1 MVLLMWI
8 SLIAGLVCIL
18 AYFRASLLICTV
30 TTAVTLLIMTQWYA
44 ISTNWL
50 VADIIILLLVATSL
64 NVPGIRRKLITGKL
78 FSIFRKTMPTMSS
91 TEEEALQAGT
101 VWWDGELFSGNP
113 DWKKLRSLPSPALT
127 EREQAFIDG
136 PADELCRMLDDW
148 QITEELQDLPEEV
161 WSFIKEKGFFGMII
175 PKKYGGLEFSTLAH
189 SDVIMKLSSRSVSA
203 AVTVMVPNSL
213 GPAELLLQYG
223 TEGQKEHY
231 LPRLAR
237 GEDIPCFALTGPQAG
252 SDAASMPD
260 TGVICRQ
267 DFNGQKDVLGI
278 LLNWDK
284 RYITLG
290 PIATVLGL
298 AFKLFDPEHLLG
310 ERENI
315 GITLALI
322 PTDTPG
328 ITIGNRH
335 LPLNSAFLVG
345 PTWGKDVFI
354 PVEWIIGGPA
364 RAGEGWRM
372 LMDCL
377 AEGRSVSLPA
387 LSTGSGKLAAR
398 AVGGYSRIRKQFNM
412 PIGRFEGV
420 EEALARIGGYTY
432 LIDSARL
439 MTAIGVDQGEKPSVV
454 SAIAKYY
461 LTELSRKIINDAM
474 DVQGGAAICMGPRN
488 LLARIYQSTPIGITV
503 EGANILTRSLIIFG
517 QGAIRCHPFLLRE
530 LNAVHHKDKKQGV
543 IEFDKALTGH
553 IGFIISN
560 AVRSL
565 LLGLTG
571 SRITRVPGGPAT
583 KPYYRH
589 LTRMSA
595 AFAFASDISLL
606 ILGGSLKRKE
616 RLSSRLADVLG
627 HMYLASAVI
636 KRYEDQGSPAEDKP
650 LLDWACQYAL
660 YKIQEGFDGLLKNF
674 PNRHVARLI
683 KLVVFPLGKSFILP
697 DDKLDHRVADI
708 LLSPSMSRDRLTE
721 GIHIPDTIKESLG
734 LIEDSL
740 IKAIAAERVEKKI
753 REAIRS
759 GVMKRGAKEEEL
771 KEALSNEVINE
782 DEAATVQ
789 TAIAAMEEV
798 IRVDDFSI
806 DTQHK
811 EKKSLLKAFSYH

>member
-1 MVLLMWI
+1 MWLSVI
-8 SLIAGLVCIL
+8 VGLVCIL

-30 TTAVTLLIMTQWYA
+30 TAAVTLLIMTQWYA
-44 ISTNWL
+44 VSTTWL
-50 VADIIILLLVATSL
+50 VADIIILLLVAASL
-64 NVPGIRRKLITGKL
+64 NVPGFRRKLITGKL

-127 EREQAFIDG
+127 EREQAFING

-148 QITEELQDLPEEV
+148 QITEKLQDLPEEV

-189 SDVIMKLSSRSVSA
+189 SDVIMKLASRSVSA

-213 GPAELLLQYG
+213 GPAELLLRYG
-223 TEGQKEHY
+223 TEKQKNHY
-231 LPRLAR
+231 LPRLAS
-237 GEDIPCFALTGPQAG
+237 GEEIPCFALTGPQAG

-298 AFKLFDPEHLLG
+298 AFKLYDPEHLLG
-310 ERENI
+310 NRENI

-328 ITIGNRH
+328 ITIGSRH
-335 LPLNSAFLVG
+335 LPLDSAFLVG
-345 PTWGKDVFI
+345 PNWGKDVFI
-354 PVEWIIGGPA
+354 PIEWIIGGPA

-387 LSTGSGKLAAR
+387 LSTGSGKLATR

-420 EEALARIGGYTY
+420 EEALARMGGYTY

-439 MTAIGVDQGEKPSVV
+439 MTAMGVDLGEKPSVI

-461 LTELSRKIINDAM
+461 LTEHSRKIINDAM
-474 DVQGGAAICMGPRN
+474 DVQGGAAICLGPRN

-517 QGAIRCHPFLLRE
+517 QGAMRCHPFLLRE
-530 LNAVHHKDKKQGV
+530 LNAINNKDKKQGMMD
-543 IEFDKALTGH
+543 FDKALIGH

-571 SRITRVPGGPAT
+571 SRIASVPGGPAT

-595 AFAFASDISLL
+595 AFAFASDISLI

-627 HMYLASAVI
+627 YMYLASAVI

-650 LLDWACQYAL
+650 MLNWACQYSL
-660 YKIQEGFDGLLKNF
+660 YKIQEGFEGLLKNF
-674 PNRHVARLI
+674 PNRYVAQLI
-683 KLVVFPLGKSFILP
+683 KLVIFPLGKSFMPP
-697 DDKLDHRVADI
+697 DDKLDHKVADI

-721 GIHIPDTIKESLG
+721 GIHIPDTINESLG

-740 IKAIAAERVEKKI
+740 IKAIAAEHVEKKI
-753 REAIRS
+753 REAIRR

-771 KEALSNEVINE
+771 KEALSNGVINE
-782 DEAATVQ
+782 DETATVRQ
-789 TAIAAMEEV
+789 AIAAMEEV
-798 IRVDDFSI
+798 VRVDDFSI
-806 DTQHK
+806 ATQHK
-811 EKKSLLKAFSYH
+811 EKKSLLKAFSYQ